1 VTPISIGAPSLVRTA
16 ILYHPAE
23 PSPAADDERTHSLPR
38 IVTDLIEL
46 AVGLGCLAGVPAA
59 WRRGM
64 RWLAGLFA
72 VAGLAAAVHAV
83 VSMAT

>member
-1 VTPISIGAPSLVRTA
+1 VPQ
-16 ILYHPAE
+16 
-23 PSPAADDERTHSLPR
+23 

-64 RWLAGLFA
+64 RWLAALFA
-72 VAGLAAAVHAV
+72 VAGVAASVHAV
-83 VSMAT
+83 SSMAF